1 MRLRP
6 QQNQYRFVSTT
17 SIFRELQM
25 TQLNRSTTRTLLK
38 ISAILWVI
46 WGAVHTLAGILTI
59 SGDTATAAAGIAD
72 AVDPATLAMDYPDAV
87 GAIIN
92 QHGFNLLWA
101 GIVTIIGGVFIWREN
116 VAAIFI
122 SALVGGLLDIGYFIF
137 IDLGGYNNFVP
148 GTVMTIISALAIAM
162 SFYAYFLGKRT

>member
-1 MRLRP
+1 M
-6 QQNQYRFVSTT
+6 NH
-17 SIFRELQM
+17 
-25 TQLNRSTTRTLLK
+25 TLLK

-46 WGAVHTLAGILTI
+46 WGIVHALAGVLTI
-59 SGDTATAAAGIAD
+59 SGDTASAVSGIAD
-72 AVDPATLAMDYPDAV
+72 GVNPDLLAMKYPDAA

-92 QHGFNLLWA
+92 QHGFNLLWV
-101 GIVTIIGGVFIWREN
+101 GIVTIIGGIFIWRSS

-148 GTVMTIISALAIAM
+148 GTVMTIISALAITL
-162 SFYAYFLGKRT
+162 SFYAYFQRENS

>member
-1 MRLRP
+1 
-6 QQNQYRFVSTT
+6 
-17 SIFRELQM
+17 M
-25 TQLNRSTTRTLLK
+25 TRQSRQTASTLLK

-46 WGAVHTLAGILTI
+46 WGLVHAFAGVMTI

-87 GAIIN
+87 DAIIN

-101 GIVTIIGGVFIWREN
+101 GIVTIIGGIFIWRKS
-116 VAAIFI
+116 VAAIFVT
-122 SALVGGLLDIGYFIF
+122 ALVGGLLDLGYFIF

-148 GTVMTIISALAIAM
+148 GTVMTIISATAIAL
-162 SFYAYFLGKRT
+162 SFYAYFQSKKAAPA